1 MCGRFALE
9 ASPEAIAS
17 HFLIAGLE
25 EFPPR
30 YNIAPTQ
37 PILAVTAGPRRAPG
51 SNQPERSA
59 LLVRWGLIP
68 GWMKDLSG
76 LPLLINARAETAGTK
91 AAFRAAMRHRRALVP
106 ASGFYEWR
114 REGNRTSRPYWVRP
128 RDGGIVAFGAIL
140 ETFAEPGG
148 SEIDTGAIL
157 TTEAS
162 ADLAAIHGR
171 MPVVIRPE
179 DFSRW
184 LDCAGN
190 EPRDVAGLMRS
201 PPAGLFE
208 AVPVSE
214 RVNKVANMGPDLQLR
229 VEPPAVAPGAGQ
241 EPRAGGAGG
250 QLELF

>member
-1 MCGRFALE
+1 MCGRFAVE
-9 ASPEAIAS
+9 ASPEEIAR
-17 HFLIAGLE
+17 HFLIAGLD

-37 PILAVTAGPRRAPG
+37 PILAVTVGPRRAPRF
-51 SNQPERSA
+51 NLPERSA

-68 GWMKDLSG
+68 GWAMNPVD
-76 LPLLINARAETAGTK
+76 LPLLINARSETAAGK

-114 REGNRTSRPYWVRP
+114 RAGRGASQPYWVRP

-140 ETFAEPGG
+140 ETWAEPGG

-157 TTEAS
+157 TTAAS
-162 ADLAAIHGR
+162 ADLAGIHGR

-179 DFSRW
+179 DFSNW
-184 LDCAGN
+184 LDCVNN
-190 EPRDVAGLMRS
+190 EPSDVANLMRT

-208 AVPVSE
+208 AVPVSY
-214 RVNKVANMGPDLQLR
+214 RVNKVANMGPDLLR
-229 VEPPAVAPGAGQ
+229 RIEPAAASA
-241 EPRAGGAGG
+241 EPRKDERRGGG
-250 QLELF
+250 QLDLF